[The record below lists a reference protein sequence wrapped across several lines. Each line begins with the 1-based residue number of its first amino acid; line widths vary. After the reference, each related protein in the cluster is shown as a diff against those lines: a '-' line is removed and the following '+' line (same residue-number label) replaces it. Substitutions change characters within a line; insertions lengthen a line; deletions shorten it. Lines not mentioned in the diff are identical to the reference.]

1 MPAIRR
7 SDFLPSMFV
16 LIDGE
21 NEHDGSEQDVAAK
34 FFMSDRYLAKRGY
47 TRTHFSNPSNICAF
61 DLS

>member
-1 MPAIRR
+1 
-7 SDFLPSMFV
+7 MFV

-34 FFMSDRYLAKRGY
+34 FFMGDRYLANRGY